1 MAKKTVPAWQ
11 QVLLVALE
19 SVPEHDNG
27 ADAWQRLNPAEQAA
41 IMDYLAAHCGDEAQ
55 AKLDETTAMIGSGKR
70 YAWLWVLLVMLVITA
85 LLIWGYWVLEQR
97 VGDLK
102 GWVIILLCLSRLEQ
116 AWNVSPVQRMAEIW
130 GERTSTHAGTASA
143 LKEMHQTFFLPK
155 KEFRSKAVLALWA
168 ALLMICVIVT
178 VVEI

>member
-1 MAKKTVPAWQ
+1 MARKLPAWQ
-11 QVLLVALE
+11 QVLLVALNN
-19 SVPEHDNG
+19 VPGAKNG
-27 ADAWQRLNPAEQAA
+27 RDAWDKLNDGEKAA
-41 IMDYLAAHCGDEAQ
+41 VMDFLTEHCGDEAQ
-55 AKLDETTAMIGSGKR
+55 AKLEETTAMIGSGKR

-85 LLIWGYWVLEQR
+85 LLIGGYWVLEQR

-102 GWVIILLCLSRLEQ
+102 GWVIILLCVSRLEQ

-143 LKEMHQTFFLPK
+143 LKEMHQTFCLPK
-155 KEFRSKAVLALWA
+155 KELRSKAAMVLWA
-168 ALLMICVIVT
+168 ALLVICVIVT